1 VTSPPDVLIREP
13 SASDEPVLVSA
24 RDRMVIAV
32 LLVSTFVVILNETIM
47 SVALPV
53 LMTDLHVDASVGQ
66 WLTAGFL
73 LTMSVVIPITGF
85 LIRRV
90 PTRLLFGIAMTLFS
104 AGTLIAALA
113 PDFPVL
119 LTARVVQ
126 AGGTAIMFPLL
137 MTIVMTLV
145 PPARRGAVMGH
156 ISIVVSVATAVGPTA
171 SGVVLSLFGW
181 RFVFWLVLP
190 IAVVALVLG
199 LRRIFDIGEPSRTPI
214 DVPSVVLSALG
225 FGGLVYGLS
234 TIGGSSGSTSP
245 VPVWV
250 SFAVGVVG
258 LAIFVARQLVLQRTD
273 RALLDLRTFRSRTFT
288 VATAMMMLMMAI
300 FLGTVVLLP
309 IYMQNVLMLAP
320 LSTGLLLLPGSLVM
334 GVLGPVVGRLYDCFG
349 ARALVVPGAV
359 VTSGALW
366 CTTLF
371 GPDSSIMLVM
381 GFHLLLSVGL
391 AFVTTPL
398 FTVGLGAVS
407 PHLYSYGSAIFGT
420 TQQLAGAAGVALLVS
435 VLGLQSADL
444 AAGGASVV
452 EQTAGGVHAAF
463 VVAACLSLLAV
474 ACAFF
479 VPRPAARAGA
489 EQLVHRAQAGAGSS
503 ATTPGGDATLHRA
516 SRTGAAPTCVLAATA
531 VRAVTDLRTILH
543 LDRDVRHACR

>member
-1 VTSPPDVLIREP
+1 LTNPSDVLVPGSSP
-13 SASDEPVLVSA
+13 SDVPGRLSP
-24 RDRMVIAV
+24 RDRTVIAV

-53 LMTDLHVDASVGQ
+53 LLTDLQVEASVGQ

-90 PTRLLFGIAMTLFS
+90 PTRLLYGIAMTLFS

-113 PDFPVL
+113 PGFPVL

-126 AGGTAIMFPLL
+126 ASGTAIMLPLL
-137 MTIVMTLV
+137 MTTVMTLV
-145 PPARRGAVMGH
+145 PPARRGALMGN
-156 ISIVVSVATAVGPTA
+156 ISIVISVAPAVGPTV

-181 RFVFWLVLP
+181 RFMFWLVLP
-190 IAVVALVLG
+190 IAVLALVLG
-199 LRRIFDIGEPSRTPI
+199 LRRIVDIGEPSHTPI

-234 TIGGSSGSTSP
+234 TIGGSSGSSSS
-245 VPVWV
+245 VLVWV

-273 RALLDLRTFRSRTFT
+273 RALLDLRTFRARTFT
-288 VATAMMMLMMAI
+288 VATVMMMLMMATL
-300 FLGTVVLLP
+300 LGTIVLLP
-309 IYMQNVLMLAP
+309 IYMQSVLMLTP
-320 LSTGLLLLPGSLVM
+320 LSTGLLLLPGGLLM
-334 GVLGPVVGRLYDCFG
+334 GVLGPVVGRLYDRFG

-359 VTSGALW
+359 ATSAALW
-366 CTTLF
+366 STTLF
-371 GPDSSIMLVM
+371 GADSPVMLVV
-381 GFHLLLSVGL
+381 GFHLLLSAGL
-391 AFVTTPL
+391 AFVFTPL
-398 FTVGLGAVS
+398 FTAGLGAVS
-407 PHLYSYGSAIFGT
+407 PPLYSYGSAIFGT

-435 VLGLQSADL
+435 VLSLQSAGL
-444 AAGGASVV
+444 AAGGASVL

-463 VVAACLSLLAV
+463 VVAAALSLIAI

-479 VPRPAARAGA
+479 VRSPSVSAGA
-489 EQLVHRAQAGAGSS
+489 
-503 ATTPGGDATLHRA
+503 
-516 SRTGAAPTCVLAATA
+516 
-531 VRAVTDLRTILH
+531 VRE
-543 LDRDVRHACR
+543 